1 MTIEFREAD
10 SDEEGAE
17 GSDDENAMEGIQFDE
32 DDEDIGKYFQIS
44 VHLRGVVSADH
55 VSNPE

>member
-32 DDEDIGKYFQIS
+32 DDEDIGKYLQIS
-44 VHLRGVVSADH
+44 VHFTRRCQWRSCL
-55 VSNPE
+55 

>member
-17 GSDDENAMEGIQFDE
+17 GSDDENTMEGIQFEE
-32 DDEDIGKYFQIS
+32 DDEDIGKHFEIS
-44 VHLRGVVSADH
+44 VRLLGVVIGYH